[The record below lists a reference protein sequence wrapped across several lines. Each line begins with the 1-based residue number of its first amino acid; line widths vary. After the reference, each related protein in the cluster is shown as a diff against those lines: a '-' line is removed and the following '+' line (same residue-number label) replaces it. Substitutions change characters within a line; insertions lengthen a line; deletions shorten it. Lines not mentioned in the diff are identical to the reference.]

1 MLLRHKLLDIPAP
14 GRPSSRTAVW
24 VVAMVT
30 IILTGVHC
38 HQCPIPL
45 FPSARLLTP
54 TYVRDQVSVLI
65 VQGALA
71 GEMDGGYHWVIKW
84 RLCLFLTVSD
94 ECISPLCLYPTLS
107 PWTWFTNYACQLL
120 SSFSRELPAWG
131 RYGCCASVALP
142 FFISS
147 LKWDINKYHYCRLP
161 PLAQPTE
168 L

>member
-1 MLLRHKLLDIPAP
+1 MLLTHKLLDIPAL
-14 GRPSSRTAVW
+14 GRSSSRTAVW

-38 HQCPIPL
+38 HHCPIPL

-54 TYVRDQVSVLI
+54 TYVRDRVSVLI

-71 GEMDGGYHWVIKW
+71 GEMGGGYHWVIKW

-94 ECISPLCLYPTLS
+94 ECYSPVIVFSKWHMTRVSPLKPPLCVYPAPS

-142 FFISS
+142 FF
-147 LKWDINKYHYCRLP
+147 Y
-161 PLAQPTE
+161 
-168 L
+168 